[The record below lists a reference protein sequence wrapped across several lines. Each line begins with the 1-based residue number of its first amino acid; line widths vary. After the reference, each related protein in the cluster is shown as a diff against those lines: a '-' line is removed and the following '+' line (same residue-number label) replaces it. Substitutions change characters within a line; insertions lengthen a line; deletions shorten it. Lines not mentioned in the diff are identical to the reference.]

1 MKSRFGQPG
10 RAGYVLL
17 ITIMALILLATMI
30 VQFQAKSSLHLRA
43 SAHRQEKLQCR
54 YAAESGLIVA
64 PHLIKET
71 LETLARER
79 QKQAS
84 AAEQSESANDED
96 KIVDEVSDSNDPNEQ
111 DNLTDPN
118 RQGKD
123 LFLFTENTFHVG
135 DVTVTIKIYDENA
148 KYPVLWSLGSPY
160 SRTGRPDS
168 KLIPELAK
176 LLQSSSKTSG
186 YAQGLVSEL
195 GSHLRLPAP
204 EIIVNKARSSV
215 RRRGSKDSST
225 ETAPN
230 WTSRRR
236 PLSVRK
242 RIAQHDERYQLMATF
257 AEQWYQQIADNPE
270 YRLLREPITDRPG
283 NFMGYLGLWGHSRI
297 NLNTAPAEVIEAAFS
312 EIGLTEEVTREIIE
326 YRKKKPLINI
336 GQVKEVESAGPFVQI
351 IQSLSTIQSDS
362 FSVQIKAQSGRSRYF
377 LLAGIYKNMR
387 DQLVTQGVFSMTAI
401 KEDIR

>member
-1 MKSRFGQPG
+1 MKSRYGQPKE
-10 RAGYVLL
+10 AGYVLL

-64 PHLIKET
+64 SHLIKET

-79 QKQAS
+79 QQQAS
-84 AAEQSESANDED
+84 DAEKAEAAGDEEKTTEEIAD
-96 KIVDEVSDSNDPNEQ
+96 PNDPNEQ
-111 DNLTDPN
+111 DDLTDPN
-118 RQGKD
+118 RHGRD
-123 LFLFTENTFHVG
+123 LFLFAENTFQVG

-160 SRTGRPDS
+160 SRTGRPDD
-168 KLIPELAK
+168 KFIPELAK

-204 EIIVNKARSSV
+204 EIIVSKARGSA
-215 RRRGSKDSST
+215 RRRGGKDGST
-225 ETAPN
+225 ETEPG

-270 YRLLREPITDRPG
+270 YRLLREPIIERPG

-312 EIGLTEEVTREIIE
+312 EIGLTEEVTREIID
-326 YRKKKPLINI
+326 YREKKPLINI
-336 GQVKEVESAGPFVQI
+336 GQVKEVESAEPFVQI
-351 IQSLSTIQSDS
+351 IQSLSVIQSDS
-362 FSVQIKAQSGRSRYF
+362 FSVQIKAQLGRSQYF

-387 DQLVTQGVFSMTAI
+387 DQLVTQGVFNITAI
-401 KEDIR
+401 KEDI